1 MSWMNEFID
10 SYLVHWWFMLSYWI
24 INNSFK
30 KKKKGVPAMVQWVK
44 NLTVVA
50 QVAVKLQVQSLTWGS
65 GLKDVVLPQLQLRFN
80 LWRRNLH
87 MLQVW
92 P

>member
-1 MSWMNEFID
+1 
-10 SYLVHWWFMLSYWI
+10 
-24 INNSFK
+24 
-30 KKKKGVPAMVQWVK
+30 MVQWVK

>member
-1 MSWMNEFID
+1 MSLLTLI
-10 SYLVHWWFMLSYWI
+10 WFTGGSCSLTGLLI
-24 INNSFK
+24 IPLK